1 MEMELEDYA
10 QALYFTTEFD
20 LNKAPFII
28 DLLIIKKER
37 ELSLHAKHIAAL
49 FLAQNILE
57 FKGPDDYL
65 SIDAFNK
72 VLGLTLLYSATSG
85 KKDRKD
91 KKTKDDKVPLS
102 DLTITFVVAKYP
114 DKLIKHLQKERGCQI
129 TEKWKGIYYI
139 TGMHI
144 PIQIIVIPK
153 LAADETCWL
162 KHLNKHHSA
171 QDISRIIKEN
181 FDRREDA
188 RFILFLKTIAKSN
201 KQAFQEAL
209 NMEYPTFE
217 EVLEGTPLP
226 AIWEARGKAEGKAE
240 EAREVITRA
249 LQRAIALEDIAFL
262 TGYDIQTIE
271 QYQKELH
278 L

>member
-1 MEMELEDYA
+1 MELESYA
-10 QALYFTTEFD
+10 DALYFDTEFE

-37 ELSLHAKHIAAL
+37 DVSLQAKHIAAL
-49 FLAQNILE
+49 FLARNIVE

-65 SIDAFNK
+65 SIDDFNK
-72 VLGLTLLYSATSG
+72 VLGLALLYSATSG
-85 KKDRKD
+85 TKDSKD
-91 KKTKDDKVPLS
+91 KIPLS

-114 DKLIKHLQKERGCQI
+114 NKLIKHLQQERGCQI
-129 TEKWKGIYYI
+129 KEKWSGIYYV
-139 TGMHI
+139 TGMFI

-171 QDISRIIKEN
+171 QDIFRIIKEN
-181 FDRREDA
+181 LDRREDA
-188 RFILFLKTIAKSN
+188 RFILFLTTIAKSN

-209 NMEYPTFE
+209 TMEYPTFE

-226 AIWEARGKAEGKAE
+226 AIWEARVEARGEARE
-240 EAREVITRA
+240 EARGKREVITRA
-249 LQRAIALEDIAFL
+249 LQRAISLEDIAFL

-271 QYQKELH
+271 QYQKELQP
-278 L
+278 